1 MLRSNKLYSSLFY
14 SRGYKW
20 LLGLSCLL
28 SFRVLRV
35 LTSQHLLVSHMQLLS
50 DSSGGRVD
58 IHHGDALEVD
68 MVAACQDY
76 VRSKNWEEGKYN

>member
-1 MLRSNKLYSSLFY
+1 
-14 SRGYKW
+14 
-20 LLGLSCLL
+20 
-28 SFRVLRV
+28 
-35 LTSQHLLVSHMQLLS
+35 MQLLS